1 MSDRTVEQVV
11 TAPTTIPPPQAF
23 AAAIHAP
30 IQRREPGMSRRAMF
44 AGGLAAAA
52 GLMATAGRRAAVQA
66 APPPASA
73 DVDPGALINRLV
85 SRITFGITE
94 AELAQA
100 TALGFQGYLDSQLAY
115 ESIDDTAVESRIS
128 AGATVNGTAV
138 PALGTIGRTGQQL
151 YDTAITPNSNTI
163 VTELIEATIVR
174 AVYSRRQLYQRMVE
188 IWTDHFNIDI
198 TLDQETFLKSLDDRT
213 VIRQHAMTTFP
224 QLLSASAHSPAMLY
238 YLNNDL
244 NKYVANNAAS
254 INENYA
260 REIIEL
266 HTFGANYLYAFPA
279 ADQSTAIRAVARCFT
294 GWDWYRGNY
303 AADPTLR
310 ATFRYQQ
317 GNHDPNIK
325 QCGPVLDNLTI
336 PARAQANGLQD
347 GVDILTYLG
356 NHPAT
361 ALYIA
366 TKLCRKF
373 LGESCP
379 QSTIN
384 AVRDTYLNAANPQ
397 GIGDIKAM
405 LRTILTPANLLD
417 SPLRYKRPFHLFVSA
432 MRAVPTFIVT
442 TGSLRTQLTKA
453 GHLPFNW
460 GPPDGY
466 PDTTEYWVGLLLPR
480 WNFGGQAPI
489 ASSPTST
496 GISGVR
502 MVTTDTGGMLAALT
516 TRDAIVNR
524 LNQALFGGE
533 MNATDKERVRIYMP
547 ATGTISNTSKQE
559 SVGLSIGSPGFQW
572 Y

>member
-1 MSDRTVEQVV
+1 MSQ
-11 TAPTTIPPPQAF
+11 APVHRAEHGF
-23 AAAIHAP
+23 
-30 IQRREPGMSRRAMF
+30 SRRAMF

-52 GLMATAGRRAAVQA
+52 GLMATAGRRSTARA
-66 APPPASA
+66 APPAVSA
-73 DVDPGALINRLV
+73 DVDPGALLNRLV
-85 SRITFGITE
+85 SRITFGINE
-94 AELAQA
+94 AELTLA
-100 TALGFQGYLDSQLAY
+100 TTLGFQGYLDYQLAY
-115 ESIDDTAVESRIS
+115 EAIDDSAVESRIS
-128 AGATVNGTAV
+128 GGATVNGTAV
-138 PALGTIGRTGQQL
+138 PALGTINRTGQQL

-174 AVYSRRQLYQRMVE
+174 AVYSQRQLYQRMVE
-188 IWTDHFNIDI
+188 FWTDHFNIDI
-198 TLDQETFLKSLDDRT
+198 TLDSEIYLKSLDDRL
-213 VIRQHAMTTFP
+213 VIRQHAMTSFP
-224 QLLSASAHSPAMLY
+224 QLLNASAHSPAMMY

-244 NKYVANNAAS
+244 NKYSATNPAS

-266 HTFGANYLYAFPA
+266 HTFGANYFYAFPA

-303 AADPTLR
+303 AADPSLR
-310 ATFRYQQ
+310 ATFRYVQ
-317 GNHDPNIK
+317 GNHDPNAK
-325 QCGPVLDNLTI
+325 SCGPVLENITI
-336 PARAQANGLQD
+336 PARTQANGLQD
-347 GVDILTYLG
+347 GMDILSHLG

-379 QSTIN
+379 QSTID
-384 AVRDTYLNAANPQ
+384 AVRDTYLNPANAQ

-405 LRTILTPANLLD
+405 LRTILTPANLYE

-442 TGSLRTQLTKA
+442 TGSLRTQLAKA

-466 PDTTEYWVGLLLPR
+466 PDTTEYWIGLLLPR
-480 WNFGGQAPI
+480 WNFGAQVPI

-496 GISGVR
+496 GIGGIR
-502 MVTTDTGGMLAALT
+502 MVITDTGGLLATLT
-516 TRDAIVNR
+516 TRDTVINR
-524 LNQALFGGE
+524 LNQAMFGGE
-533 MNATDKERVRIYMP
+533 MNAVDKERVRIYMP
-547 ATGTISNTSKQE
+547 ASGTISNTSKQE
-559 SVGLSIGSPGFQW
+559 STGLAIDSPGFQW